1 MWEALHSFF
10 SNVRGRLQRDEP
22 IPPDRPARKE
32 NDSSTAPRI
41 TLVAL
46 VVGDQDRKLLAE
58 ISARNQWSVHFTDT
72 CGEAWVVLNQLK
84 APVILCD
91 RDLPGREWRD
101 VMQMMASSAHSAC
114 AILLSRVVDD
124 YLWNEVIGKGGY
136 DVLAKPLREDDVV
149 RSVRLA
155 WSYWNSTTKM
165 SQMPLKHYR

>member
-10 SNVRGRLQRDEP
+10 SNVRCRVRRDKP
-22 IPPDRPARKE
+22 NPADRPARKE
-32 NDSSTAPRI
+32 NDSSVAVRI
-41 TLVAL
+41 ALVAL
-46 VVGDQDRKLLAE
+46 MVGDEDRKLLAE

-72 CGEAWVVLNQLK
+72 CGDAWVVLNQLK

-91 RDLPGREWRD
+91 RDLPSTEWRD
-101 VMQMMASSAHSAC
+101 VVQMMASSAHSAC

-124 YLWNEVIGKGGY
+124 YLWNEVISKGGY

-155 WSYWNSTTKM
+155 LSYWNSTTKM
-165 SQMPLKHYR
+165 SQMPLKN